1 MLAGI
6 FAICLIGFLLAYRF
20 YGAFLSRRFELN
32 NKNRVPSQT
41 MHDGVDYVP
50 TKTALL
56 LGHHFSSIAGAGP
69 IVGPIIA
76 GLAFGWGPAI
86 IWVVIG
92 SIFIGGV
99 HDFGSLVASIRNRAR
114 SIAELVKLHMSHT
127 GYILFL
133 LFIWLALVYVLIVFL
148 DLTSSTFATDSGVAT
163 SSIFFIILALVLGFI
178 LHRKGAPL
186 GVTTL
191 FFLPLLAAAL
201 YFGPRFPVT
210 LPPMAGDVKK
220 SWDLALLG
228 YCLVASIVPVWA
240 LLQPRDFL
248 SSFLLYAS
256 ILGAFAGIMLGGIPV
271 QYPAFTSFHA
281 KIGPL
286 FPILFITVA
295 CGACSGFHS
304 IVASGTSSKQL
315 SCEKDAKP
323 IGYGAMLIEGV
334 LAVIALATVM
344 VLSPQSDLAR
354 LHPTLVYASGMGR
367 FLSVL
372 GLPAEAGYH
381 FGLLAIST
389 FLLTTLDTCTRLSRY
404 IFQEMFHV
412 SGRGSIFLGTVSSLA
427 LPAFFVFV
435 TLTDA
440 QGDPVPAWRAIWPV
454 FGATNQLLA
463 GLALLVITIWLKQK
477 GRSTVFT
484 FVPMLF
490 MITMTLWALVI
501 LITSGDTTGIVRGIA
516 VVLFILAAILVVQ
529 AFRAFR
535 KPARP
540 PGDNGEQENDIGK
553 ELISIC

>member
-6 FAICLIGFLLAYRF
+6 FAVCLLSFILAYRF
-20 YGAFLSRRFELN
+20 YGFFLSRRFELD
-32 NKNRVPSQT
+32 NKNPVPSQT
-41 MHDGVDYVP
+41 MRDGVDYVP
-50 TKTALL
+50 TKTPLL

-76 GLAFGWGPAI
+76 GLAFGWAPAI
-86 IWVVIG
+86 LWVVIG

-114 SIAELVKLHMSHT
+114 SIAELVKLHMSGT

-133 LFIWLALVYVLIVFL
+133 LFIWLALIYVLIVFL
-148 DLTSSTFATDSGVAT
+148 DLTSSTFTSDGGVAT
-163 SSIFFIILALVLGFI
+163 SSTFFILLALVLGFL
-178 LHRKGAPL
+178 LHRRGAPL
-186 GVTTL
+186 GRTTL
-191 FFLPLLAAAL
+191 VFLPLLAAAL
-201 YFGPRFPVT
+201 YVGPM
-210 LPPMAGDVKK
+210 LPITPPPIAGDVKI
-220 SWDLALLG
+220 SWDLVLLG
-228 YCLVASIVPVWA
+228 YCFIASIVPVWA

-256 ILGAFAGIMLGGIPV
+256 ILGAFIGIMLGGIPV
-271 QYPAFTSFHA
+271 QYPAFTSFQA
-281 KIGPL
+281 PIGPL

-315 SCEKDAKP
+315 SCENDAKP
-323 IGYGAMLIEGV
+323 IGYGSMLIEGV

-344 VLSPQSDLAR
+344 VLAPTSDLAGQ
-354 LHPTLVYASGMGR
+354 HPTLVFASGMGR

-372 GLPAEAGYH
+372 GLPAEAGKH

-404 IFQEMFHV
+404 IFQEMFQV
-412 SGRGSIFLGTVSSLA
+412 SGKRSRLLGTISSLA
-427 LPAFFVFV
+427 LPTLFVFI

-440 QGDPVPAWRAIWPV
+440 QGNPIPAWRAIWPV

-477 GRSTVFT
+477 GRSALFT

-501 LITSGDTTGIVRGIA
+501 LIVSGNTTGIVRGIA
-516 VVLFILAAILVVQ
+516 VVLFVLAAILVVQ

-535 KPARP
+535 KPAHSP
-540 PGDNGEQENDIGK
+540 AEGADGTTAIE
-553 ELISIC
+553 